1 MELLKKFQ
9 YSLVLFLIAAVIL
22 VTGFLPN
29 GSKLL
34 HRAAY
39 PEEYIETRGVIVELE
54 RYQTLQAT
62 PSYHVHISYV
72 VEETGE
78 EVTAVL
84 EEYIKG
90 MAVDMEIVFLYHT
103 ENPQY
108 IFQPWSQISK
118 FLLHGSFTFLA
129 FITAIL
135 MMNPAIAPYK
145 HRTPSTLRERLDRQ
159 YGTRR

>member
-9 YSLVLFLIAAVIL
+9 YSLLLFVITAGIL

-29 GSKLL
+29 ATKLF
-34 HRAAY
+34 HRASF
-39 PEEYIETRGVIVELE
+39 PEEYVETRGVIVEME
-54 RYQTLQAT
+54 RYQTLKAT
-62 PSYHVHISYV
+62 PSYHVHVCYTI
-72 VEETGE
+72 EETGE

-84 EEYIKG
+84 EEYVKG
-90 MAVDMEIVFLYHT
+90 MKVDMEIVFLYHT

-129 FITAIL
+129 FTTAII
-135 MMNPAIAPYK
+135 MMNPAITPYH